1 MRKYNSYICSCD
13 NYCQYSN
20 ISDVLL
26 RFHQFCLVTGNANFR
41 MAQTTFTLVGFT
53 QPHTALPIIQD
64 AQNNNAKGITSR
76 LLWFFPKPVFCK
88 ISETMLSEDKAN
100 ELHTFKRQLGE

>member
-53 QPHTALPIIQD
+53 QPQTALPIIQD
-64 AQNNNAKGITSR
+64 AQNHAKGFTSR

-88 ISETMLSEDKAN
+88 ISETMLSEDEAD